1 MSLLNYSK
9 INFWQTYIV
18 RKLIVINISIMV
30 FVIEDTWENL
40 LCVAKGYVLKR
51 LCSDLKKW
59 FHDRGF
65 PENIVD
71 NKLKCIKIK
80 SREELVRPKE
90 RGNKTIAIPFIIT
103 YHPHLTLFHSG
114 FLVPVF
120 SWGGAKLLPCHK
132 SSLANALIMKLGELV
147 DQVKWGLLVCSLLP

>member
-1 MSLLNYSK
+1 MADLYCKKTDCHQYLHYGFCDRGHLRKS
-9 INFWQTYIV
+9 IV
-18 RKLIVINISIMV
+18 CSQGLRI
-30 FVIEDTWENL
+30 
-40 LCVAKGYVLKR
+40 KR

-59 FHDRGF
+59 FHDIGF

-132 SSLANALIMKLGELV
+132 SSLADALIMKLGELV